1 MMNKKVTALLIC
13 LAIFFSFSA
22 CGKGESFNL
31 VEEKTTVIAE
41 EESETANVG
50 AEEVSGVSE
59 EVSLEN
65 AEETTANES
74 TAVLH
79 NDPSAWSKAEI
90 AEFYK
95 NAAKKSN
102 AKTKSE
108 QVISLADISI
118 NNGQFESGMK
128 VVKSIIGTFLN
139 KNSTEIDGITGGYVN
154 LSEADIKTAKAYKIG
169 NNTAI
174 EMVMNN
180 QTDGAK
186 GDALAG
192 SVGHVVS
199 VVGDITVVTTQLQD
213 MGLPIEISEKDTKI
227 YYTNAVVKVI
237 IDPNGNIVKG
247 TWRYTVDINLNN
259 YHVAGTKI
267 DTTSVVMDN
276 VITVNGGFDN

>member
-1 MMNKKVTALLIC
+1 MNKKITALLIC
-13 LAIFFSFSA
+13 FALLLSFSA
-22 CGKGESFNL
+22 CKEDKNDIPTEESTTFAT
-31 VEEKTTVIAE
+31 EEKTEIVDVEKDDDI
-41 EESETANVG
+41 VD
-50 AEEVSGVSE
+50 EVP
-59 EVSLEN
+59 LEN

-74 TAVLH
+74 TTVLH

-108 QVISLADISI
+108 QVITLADISI

-139 KNSTEIDGITGGYVN
+139 KNSTEIDGITGGYAN
-154 LSEADIKTAKAYKIG
+154 LNEADIKTAKAYKIG

-199 VVGDITVVTTQLQD
+199 VIGDITVVTTQLQD

>member
-1 MMNKKVTALLIC
+1 MNKKITALLIC
-13 LAIFFSFSA
+13 FAMLLSFSA
-22 CGKGESFNL
+22 CG
-31 VEEKTTVIAE
+31 EKQNEILT
-41 EESETANVG
+41 
-50 AEEVSGVSE
+50 
-59 EVSLEN
+59 
-65 AEETTANES
+65 EETTTALAEEITESVDIEKDDTIADEVTLKNVEETTEGES
-74 TAVLH
+74 TTVLL

-108 QVISLADISI
+108 QKITLADISI
-118 NNGQFESGMK
+118 NNGQYESGMK

-139 KNSTEIDGITGGYVN
+139 NNSTEIDGITGGYEN
-154 LSEADIKTAKAYKIG
+154 LTEADIKTAKAYKIG

-174 EMVMNN
+174 EMVMVN

-186 GDALAG
+186 GDALGG
-192 SVGHVVS
+192 SVGHVIS

-227 YYTNAVVKVI
+227 YYTNPVVKVV
-237 IDPNGNIVKG
+237 IDPEGNIVKG
-247 TWRYTVDINLNN
+247 TWRYTVDISLNN

-276 VITVNGGFDN
+276 IITVNGGFDN